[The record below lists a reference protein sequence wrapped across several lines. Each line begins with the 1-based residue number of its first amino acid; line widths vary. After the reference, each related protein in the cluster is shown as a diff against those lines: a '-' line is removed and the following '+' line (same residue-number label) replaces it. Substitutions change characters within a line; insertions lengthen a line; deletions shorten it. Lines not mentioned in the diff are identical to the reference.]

1 MAKKQQVFPENCCG
15 ACKFSHD
22 VEGQLECF
30 ASPPVTLMDEAMEVI
45 YIRSV
50 PVSPEDHICH
60 LFLNRQ
66 HA

>member
-1 MAKKQQVFPENCCG
+1 MAKKQQVFPEDCCG

-22 VEGQLECF
+22 VVGNLECF
-30 ASPPVTLMDEAMEVI
+30 GNPPSVLMDEAMEVI

-50 PVSPEDHICH
+50 PVAHEDYPCH
-60 LFLNRQ
+60 LFINRQ